1 MKKLGIAAMMVAGL
15 GAAVMGL
22 SAPAYAAPVG
32 DTTSQLDAPGSGT
45 PRAGAD
51 TAAKITTRTAYLM
64 FS

>member
-1 MKKLGIAAMMVAGL
+1 MKKLGIAAVVAAGL

-22 SAPAYAAPVG
+22 SAPAYAAPEG
-32 DTTSQLDAPGSGT
+32 NTTSQLDAPGSGT

-51 TAAKITTRTAYLM
+51 TAMKITTRTAYLV